1 MSERLTMRGVLL
13 AAALAVSAAAAQAQ
27 EAAPLLKPTVLDD
40 TSAITSSDVV
50 PQSTSAAVVAPEE
63 LIAPRK
69 KEVLADPY
77 APTGINTGG
86 IKLYPTIEIG
96 GVATSNVAQS
106 NTKPKADIG
115 LHLKPGL
122 RFESDWS
129 RHSWTGSASADFL
142 HYVNDPNL
150 STLTGATETKF
161 RLDILHTT
169 HADFTA
175 NFVANETGLGDS
187 SLPTTAAEP
196 RRDKNIGVG
205 VDLVHDFGGLEGSV
219 KAALARSVF
228 DDVALTGGGT
238 EVNSDRNYIEPSL
251 TLRATLGDFGAR
263 LKPYTEVGYAPRFH
277 DQAADRNGQKRDSQ
291 GFSGTIGVN
300 LDDGPIWQGD
310 IALAYLLRSYADPA
324 LVNDSAFGLKGRLAW
339 SPTPLLKIE
348 GVSGIDLGET
358 ENIGIGGT
366 KSWNAGINVSY
377 AIRDN
382 VNLLA
387 GVGFTRSDTGT
398 ATTMTKTATAGFE
411 WALNPNM
418 SAAVTYLGTWY
429 DDGTALGTGN
439 YNDQRVST
447 SLVLK
452 K

>member
-1 MSERLTMRGVLL
+1 MSERLIMRVVLL
-13 AAALAVSAAAAQAQ
+13 AAALTVAAAAAHAQ
-27 EAAPLLKPTVLDD
+27 ESAPPLKPTVLDD
-40 TSAITSSDVV
+40 ASISDVA
-50 PQSTSAAVVAPEE
+50 PQSTSVVVA
-63 LIAPRK
+63 APIIRPK
-69 KEVLADPY
+69 KKILADPY
-77 APTGINTGG
+77 APNGINTGG
-86 IKLYPTIEIG
+86 IRLYPSLEIG

-106 NTKPKADIG
+106 NTNPKADIG
-115 LHLKPGL
+115 LRLKPSL

-142 HYVNDPNL
+142 HYVNNPNL
-150 STLTGATETKF
+150 STITGTAATNF
-161 RLDILHTT
+161 RLDIRHTT
-169 HADFTA
+169 HADFSA
-175 NFVANETGLGDS
+175 NFAANETGLGDS
-187 SLPTTAAEP
+187 SLPATAAEP
-196 RRDKNIGVG
+196 RRDRSFGVG

-219 KAALARSVF
+219 KTALARSAF
-228 DDVALTGGGT
+228 DDVALTGGGA

-251 TLRATLGDFGAR
+251 ALRATLGDFGAR
-263 LKPYTEVGYAPRFH
+263 LKPYAEIGYAPRFH
-277 DQAADRNGQKRDSQ
+277 DQAVDRNGQKRDSQ

-310 IALAYLLRSYADPA
+310 VAVAYLVRSYADPA
-324 LVNDSAFGLKGRLAW
+324 LASDSAFGLKGRLDW

-348 GVSGIDLGET
+348 GISAVDLGET
-358 ENIGIGGT
+358 ASLGIGGT
-366 KSWNAGINVSY
+366 KSWNAAINVSY
-377 AIRDN
+377 AMRDN

-387 GVGFTRSDTGT
+387 GVGFTRTDTGT

-439 YNDQRVST
+439 YNNQRVST